1 MCYKIKG
8 ESTLELKNRK
18 IKGSEIKMKNG
29 LKRKVTETEKTKLFI
44 YVSERLT
51 IDNLLQKILYVNLI
65 CKSIYIRLLDFLN
78 Q

>member
-1 MCYKIKG
+1 MLKG

-51 IDNLLQKILYVNLI
+51 IDNLLQKIL

>member
-1 MCYKIKG
+1 
-8 ESTLELKNRK
+8 
-18 IKGSEIKMKNG
+18 MKNG

-51 IDNLLQKILYVNLI
+51 IDNLLQKIL